1 MNKLSFDEDLAIR
14 EVLDDIINMV
24 DRREKLIGSVS
35 EQVEETRDDRMK
47 EHLAK
52 LEELMSDFLSLFS
65 PILAKVRT
73 YGDNIKASISDSQAF
88 LKSLVGIIDAGK
100 SIEGTSATLQELE
113 KDADQVEEELREST
127 ATLEKIED
135 LFKRTKQYEREPLA
149 PKGEEMSSRESSS
162 RQKWV
167 TKSDTLSES
176 RGHVIARP
184 RSSSYESSKSQH

>member
-1 MNKLSFDEDLAIR
+1 MNELSFDEDLAIR
-14 EVLDDIINMV
+14 EVLDDIVNMV
-24 DRREKLIGSVS
+24 NRREKLIGSVS
-35 EQVEETRDDRMK
+35 EQVEETRDERMK

-52 LEELMSDFLSLFS
+52 LEGLMSDFVSLFN

-100 SIEGTSATLQELE
+100 SIEGSSATLQELE
-113 KDADQVEEELREST
+113 KDADRVEEELKEST
-127 ATLEKIED
+127 EILEKIED

-149 PKGEEMSSRESSS
+149 PKGEEPSSHESTS

-167 TKSDTLSES
+167 TKIDTLSES
-176 RGHVIARP
+176 RSHVIARP